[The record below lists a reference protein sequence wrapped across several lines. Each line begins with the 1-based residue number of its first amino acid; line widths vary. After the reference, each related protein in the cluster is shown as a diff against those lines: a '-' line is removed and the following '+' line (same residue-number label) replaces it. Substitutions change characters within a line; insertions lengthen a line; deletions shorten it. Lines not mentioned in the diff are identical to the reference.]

1 MGNLEN
7 KAIDQNQ
14 LAQYLKEGI
23 TMQDLINLKK
33 AFISLDTDSDGYIEY
48 DVNKITELNKYDL
61 PVSEGNKKLKINENQ
76 FMNIMID
83 NIIDNRKKFG
93 KETINYEKGMEILYY
108 ELAQSQSQ
116 SPFQFSK

>member
-7 KAIDQNQ
+7 EAIEQNQ

-48 DVNKITELNKYDL
+48 DVNKITELNKYNL
-61 PVSEGNKKLKINENQ
+61 PVLEGNKKVKINENQ

-93 KETINYEKGMEILYY
+93 KETINYESETDTVMCIFC
-108 ELAQSQSQ
+108 
-116 SPFQFSK
+116 PFKMS